1 MSHNLASP
9 SLDDDP
15 YWQHAPAML
24 HTCPACG
31 ERGTYNLD
39 GDCCCTKCGFD
50 GADAHEA
57 RKRQRLAEASEY

>member
-1 MSHNLASP
+1 MSAPSGSGRFWKLAVAT
-9 SLDDDP
+9 LND
-15 YWQHAPAML
+15 
-24 HTCPACG
+24 CPACG

-57 RKRQRLAEASEY
+57 RKRRRWAEQEEH